1 MKEIARNLQAVE
13 ERIERAAARSGRPPN
28 AITLVAVSKT
38 RSAEEIEAAIA
49 AGVTHLGENRVQ
61 EAEAKRRFVQSAA
74 AWHLVGRL
82 QSNKAGRAV
91 ELFDVVQSV
100 DSVRLAATL
109 QRRALQSGRSL
120 DVLLQVNSSG
130 AAGQG
135 GITPEATLALA
146 GQVAGM
152 SRLRVLGLMT
162 IAEFT
167 SDEARLRS
175 CFARM
180 RSLSEDLDKA
190 AAIEGVDTSVLSMG
204 MSGDF
209 EIAIEEG
216 ASMVRVG
223 TAIFGPRTA
232 Q

>member
-13 ERIERAAARSGRPPN
+13 ERIARAAARAGRRRSDV
-28 AITLVAVSKT
+28 TLVAVSKSRT
-38 RSAEEIEAAIA
+38 AGEIEAAIA

-61 EAEAKRRFVQSAA
+61 EAESKRRCVQSAA

-100 DSVRLAATL
+100 DSIRLAATL
-109 QRRALQSGRSL
+109 QRRAVQAGRSL

-135 GITPEATLALA
+135 GVPPESILALA
-146 GQVAGM
+146 EQADAM
-152 SRLRVLGLMT
+152 SHLRILGLMT

-175 CFARM
+175 CFGRL
-180 RSLSEDLDKA
+180 RSLSEDLSR
-190 AAIEGVDTSVLSMG
+190 AAIEGVETSVLSMG

-216 ASMVRVG
+216 ATMVRVG
-223 TAIFGPRTA
+223 TAIFGPRA
-232 Q
+232 AP

>member
-1 MKEIARNLQAVE
+1 MDEIARKLQAVE
-13 ERIERAAARSGRPPN
+13 ERIARAAARSGRQPD
-28 AITLVAVSKT
+28 AVTLVAVSKS
-38 RSAEEIEAAIA
+38 RSAEEIEAAIV

-61 EAEAKRRFVQSAA
+61 EAESKRRRVQSAA
-74 AWHLVGRL
+74 TWHLVGRL

-100 DSVRLAATL
+100 DSLRLAATL
-109 QRRALQSGRSL
+109 QRRAVQAGRSL

-135 GITPEATLALA
+135 GVPPEETLPLA
-146 GQVAGM
+146 EQVAGM
-152 SRLRVLGLMT
+152 SHLRVLGLMT
-162 IAEFT
+162 IAEFA
-167 SDEARLRS
+167 SDETRLRS
-175 CFARM
+175 CFGRV
-180 RSLSEDLDKA
+180 RSLSEDLAKA
-190 AAIEGVDTSVLSMG
+190 AFEGVDSSVLSMG

-223 TAIFGPRTA
+223 TAIFGPRSSP
-232 Q
+232 

>member
-13 ERIERAAARSGRPPN
+13 ERIAGAAARAGRRRSD
-28 AITLVAVSKT
+28 ITLVAVSKT
-38 RSAEEIEAAIA
+38 RTAGEIEAAIA

-61 EAEAKRRFVQSAA
+61 EAESKRRCVQSAA

-100 DSVRLAATL
+100 DSPRLAAAL
-109 QRRALQSGRSL
+109 QRRAVQAGRWL

-135 GITPEATLALA
+135 GVPPGETLALA
-146 GQVAGM
+146 EQVAGM
-152 SRLRVLGLMT
+152 SHLRILGLMT

-180 RSLSEDLDKA
+180 SSLSEDLTRAD
-190 AAIEGVDTSVLSMG
+190 IEGVETSVLSMG

-216 ASMVRVG
+216 ATMVRVG
-223 TAIFGPRTA
+223 TAIFGPRA
-232 Q
+232 AP

>member
-1 MKEIARNLQAVE
+1 MREPLITVLDDPAAWRGD
-13 ERIERAAARSGRPPN
+13 RMAARSDWVV
-28 AITLVAVSKT
+28 TLEAAM
-38 RSAEEIEAAIA
+38 AEEIEAAIA

-61 EAEAKRRFVQSAA
+61 EAESKRRCVQSAA

-109 QRRALQSGRSL
+109 QRRAVQAGRSL
-120 DVLLQVNSSG
+120 DVLLQVNSSR

-135 GITPEATLALA
+135 GIPPEEPLALA
-146 GQVAGM
+146 EQVAGM
-152 SRLRVLGLMT
+152 SHLRVLGLMT

-167 SDEARLRS
+167 SDEARLRF
-175 CFARM
+175 CFARL
-180 RSLSEDLDKA
+180 RSLSEDLTR
-190 AAIEGVDTSVLSMG
+190 AAIAGVETSVLSMG

-216 ASMVRVG
+216 ATMVRVG
-223 TAIFGPRTA
+223 TAIFGPRVA
-232 Q
+232 P

>member
-1 MKEIARNLQAVE
+1 MDEIARKLQAVE
-13 ERIERAAARSGRPPN
+13 ERIARAAARSGRQPD
-28 AITLVAVSKT
+28 AVTLVAVSKS
-38 RSAEEIEAAIA
+38 RSAEEIEAAIV

-61 EAEAKRRFVQSAA
+61 EAESKRRRVQSAA
-74 AWHLVGRL
+74 TWHLVGRL

-100 DSVRLAATL
+100 DSLRLAATL
-109 QRRALQSGRSL
+109 QRRAVQAGRSL

-135 GITPEATLALA
+135 GVPPEETLPLA
-146 GQVAGM
+146 EQVAGM
-152 SRLRVLGLMT
+152 SHLRVLGLMT

-167 SDEARLRS
+167 SDETRLRS
-175 CFARM
+175 CFGRV
-180 RSLSEDLDKA
+180 RSLSEDLAKA
-190 AAIEGVDTSVLSMG
+190 AFEGVDSSVLSMG

-223 TAIFGPRTA
+223 TAIFGPRSSP
-232 Q
+232 

>member
-13 ERIERAAARSGRPPN
+13 ERIADAAARAGRPRSDV
-28 AITLVAVSKT
+28 TLVAVSKS

-61 EAEAKRRFVQSAA
+61 EAESKRRCVRSAA

-82 QSNKAGRAV
+82 QSNKAGKAV

-100 DSVRLAATL
+100 DSARLAVTL
-109 QRRALQSGRSL
+109 QRRAVQAGRSL

-135 GITPEATLALA
+135 GVPPEETLALA
-146 GQVAGM
+146 EQVAAM
-152 SRLRVLGLMT
+152 SHLRALGLMT

-167 SDEARLRS
+167 SDEARLRA
-175 CFARM
+175 CFARL
-180 RSLSEDLDKA
+180 RSLSEDLA
-190 AAIEGVDTSVLSMG
+190 ATATEGIETSVLSMG

-216 ASMVRVG
+216 ATMVRVG
-223 TAIFGPRTA
+223 TAIFGPRA
-232 Q
+232 AP

>member
-13 ERIERAAARSGRPPN
+13 ERIAGAAARAGRRRSD
-28 AITLVAVSKT
+28 ITLVAVSKT
-38 RSAEEIEAAIA
+38 RTAGEIEAAIA

-61 EAEAKRRFVQSAA
+61 EAESKRRCVQSAA

-100 DSVRLAATL
+100 DSPRLAAAL
-109 QRRALQSGRSL
+109 QRRAVQAGRSL

-135 GITPEATLALA
+135 GVPPGETLALA
-146 GQVAGM
+146 EQVAGM
-152 SRLRVLGLMT
+152 SHLRILGLMT

-180 RSLSEDLDKA
+180 SSLSEDLARAD
-190 AAIEGVDTSVLSMG
+190 IEGVETSVLSMG

-216 ASMVRVG
+216 ATMVRVG
-223 TAIFGPRTA
+223 TAIFGPRA
-232 Q
+232 AP

>member
-13 ERIERAAARSGRPPN
+13 ERIAGAAERAGRRRSD
-28 AITLVAVSKT
+28 ITLVAVSKT
-38 RSAEEIEAAIA
+38 RTAGEIEAAIA

-61 EAEAKRRFVQSAA
+61 EAQSKRRCVQSAA

-91 ELFDVVQSV
+91 ELFEVVQSV
-100 DSVRLAATL
+100 DSTRLAAAL
-109 QRRALQSGRSL
+109 QRRAVQAGRSL

-130 AAGQG
+130 APGQG
-135 GITPEATLALA
+135 GVPPEDTLALA
-146 GQVAGM
+146 EQVAGM
-152 SRLRVLGLMT
+152 SHLRVLGLMT

-180 RSLSEDLDKA
+180 SSLSEDLTRAD
-190 AAIEGVDTSVLSMG
+190 IEGVGTSVLSMG

-216 ASMVRVG
+216 ATMVRVG
-223 TAIFGPRTA
+223 TAIFGPRA
-232 Q
+232 AP